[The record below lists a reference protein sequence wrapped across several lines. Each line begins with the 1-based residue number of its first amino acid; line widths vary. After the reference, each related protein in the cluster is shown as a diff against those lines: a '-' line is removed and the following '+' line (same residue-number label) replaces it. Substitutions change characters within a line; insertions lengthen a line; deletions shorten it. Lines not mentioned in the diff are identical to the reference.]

1 MDGCKRTWIAWLA
14 LSGLGALLVAC
25 NAGQSNDTDASV
37 EGNWSGS
44 YTASGAQSS
53 IPVFALIQKGGSAY
67 LFDGT
72 GVSYVLPQFTGSE
85 KQSGSVTAYP
95 SMGYTFASG
104 STSMH
109 LGMQAQTSSGQMDI
123 DLDGNETAGQAQSG
137 HAHLLQLETFYGKPS
152 VAAGQWVG
160 EYLSPTPQALTLAVK
175 SDGSFTGDDAYG
187 CHLQGTL
194 SQLEAQGTL
203 FSVSLRSSGPSPACG
218 GTLTGLAH
226 ESAYDSFNLFQ
237 GAPGT
242 YYYLCVSNS
251 RTAFVAEFKLQ

>member
-1 MDGCKRTWIAWLA
+1 MDGWGHAGLAWLA
-14 LSGLGALLVAC
+14 VFAASIGISAC
-25 NAGQSNDTDASV
+25 NAGRDNDTTASV
-37 EGNWSGS
+37 QGNWSGS
-44 YTASGAQSS
+44 YTTAGTQAS

-67 LFDGT
+67 LFDST
-72 GVSYVLPQFTGSE
+72 GVSYVLPQFTGSD

-95 SMGYTFASG
+95 AMGYTFAGG

-123 DLDGNETAGQAQSG
+123 NLDAGGDASQAQSG
-137 HAHLLQLETFYGKPS
+137 AAHLLQLETFYGKPS
-152 VAAGQWVG
+152 VAAGQWMG
-160 EYLSPTPQALTLAVK
+160 EYLSPTPQALILAVN

-194 SQLEAQGTL
+194 SQLEPQGTL

-226 ESAYDSFNLFQ
+226 ESVYDSFNFFQ
-237 GAPGT
+237 GASGT
-242 YYYLCVSNS
+242 YYYLCASNS